1 MSSGFEF
8 FTSLKNSVKYQIY
21 VPKLT
26 FLFVHL
32 VHEQFDVK
40 TLSKA
45 CTNMKCEIG
54 GMLVVDTM
62 RHRNV
67 YSVYVRSR
75 ICHNI
80 TVALVKNKAA
90 ISFRFSLF
98 F

>member
-1 MSSGFEF
+1 
-8 FTSLKNSVKYQIY
+8 
-21 VPKLT
+21 
-26 FLFVHL
+26 
-32 VHEQFDVK
+32 
-40 TLSKA
+40 
-45 CTNMKCEIG
+45 MKCEIG

-67 YSVYVRSR
+67 NIVYVR
-75 ICHNI
+75 ICHNV